1 MYTCTHC
8 SVQSRRLENSGKLP
22 KNCPMRFHPEV
33 TDTPQPEYF
42 LPENHEFY
50 VRASELKAAGYGSVP
65 AFGKWWSFVAP
76 WDTGRSASPLV
87 RDCIVKPALPQTFS
101 AKTDWKSS
109 QSCAKPAM
117 FLSLPPELKSGLAG
131 RRPLNQC
138 AAPFC
143 RPSFSTNSVR
153 I

>member
-42 LPENHEFY
+42 LLE
-50 VRASELKAAGYGSVP
+50 SKG
-65 AFGKWWSFVAP
+65 
-76 WDTGRSASPLV
+76 
-87 RDCIVKPALPQTFS
+87 
-101 AKTDWKSS
+101 
-109 QSCAKPAM
+109 
-117 FLSLPPELKSGLAG
+117 GLAG
-131 RRPLNQC
+131 RRPLSQC

-143 RPSFSTNSVR
+143 SPSFSTNSAR